1 MYMDGMSPKK
11 IAQIHGL
18 ESNEVFE
25 ILAKAGVKLRKSETS
40 RRKLSDGDVHKIR
53 TTELETQIVDL
64 KSRWKLSEKKLTDTR
79 KQLVEVEK
87 ELRKEVAAR
96 QKAESQIED
105 LKKRLRLVN
114 NSRMRG

>member
-1 MYMDGMSPKK
+1 MDGMSPKK
-11 IAQIHGL
+11 IAQLHSM

-25 ILAKAGVKLRKSETS
+25 ILAKAGVKLKKSETS
-40 RRKLSDGDVHKIR
+40 RRKMSDDDVRKIR
-53 TTELETQIVDL
+53 TTELEVQIVDL
-64 KSRWKLSEKKLTDTR
+64 KSRWKLSEKKLEDTR
-79 KQLVEVEK
+79 KQLIQVEK

-96 QKAESQIED
+96 EKAEATIED